1 MPLERCL
8 ASAKVNYA
16 HENIGGMV
24 VTDKPGGTRELHS
37 RLAKHVVVVIVK
49 SCLLTR
55 GLG

>member
-1 MPLERCL
+1 
-8 ASAKVNYA
+8 
-16 HENIGGMV
+16 MV